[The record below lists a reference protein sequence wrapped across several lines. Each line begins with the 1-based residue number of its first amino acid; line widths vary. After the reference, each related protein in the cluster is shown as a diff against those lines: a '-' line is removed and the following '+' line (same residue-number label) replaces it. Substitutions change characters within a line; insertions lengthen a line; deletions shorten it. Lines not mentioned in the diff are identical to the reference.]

1 MRKLIKIFSVE
12 ETSLAEDLAEL
23 ERRMKEVSQ
32 AKSDDEGVDS
42 IEPINDYVP
51 QVAGRDA
58 ADVGVHPGDDVNE
71 VPSGPAANTR
81 AKKRCAVCCCLSHC
95 GFSLHVAARVKWEE
109 MPLAMDLEGMNMSNI
124 QALEEEDTESE
135 AAGLMGLLNS
145 CGADFFD
152 VLGDMQAGGLA

>member
-1 MRKLIKIFSVE
+1 MKKLIKIFSVE

-32 AKSDDEGVDS
+32 AKTDDEGVDS

-109 MPLAMDLEGMNMSNI
+109 MPLAMGLEGMNMSNI
-124 QALEEEDTESE
+124 
-135 AAGLMGLLNS
+135 
-145 CGADFFD
+145 
-152 VLGDMQAGGLA
+152 

>member
-32 AKSDDEGVDS
+32 AKTDDEGVDS

-81 AKKRCAVCCCLSHC
+81 AKKRCAVAFHIVASVCMLLPGSSGRRCLWPWTLR
-95 GFSLHVAARVKWEE
+95 G
-109 MPLAMDLEGMNMSNI
+109 
-124 QALEEEDTESE
+124 
-135 AAGLMGLLNS
+135 
-145 CGADFFD
+145 
-152 VLGDMQAGGLA
+152 